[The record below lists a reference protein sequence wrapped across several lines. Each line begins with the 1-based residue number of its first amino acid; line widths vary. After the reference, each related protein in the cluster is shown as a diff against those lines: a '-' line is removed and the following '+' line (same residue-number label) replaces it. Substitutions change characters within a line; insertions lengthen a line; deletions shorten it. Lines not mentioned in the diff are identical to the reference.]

1 MRLIRTLFQTVAL
14 SLVIS
19 AGSLGA
25 ARQAADRIAIMV
37 GGHESRDGVMPE
49 DGLKTVRAVLSE
61 FVKRI
66 K

>member
-25 ARQAADRIAIMV
+25 ATQAADRIAIMA
-37 GGHESRDGVMPE
+37 GGHEWRDGLMPE
-49 DGLKTVRAVLSE
+49 DGLKTVPAVLSE
-61 FVKRI
+61 FVKHI

>member
-25 ARQAADRIAIMV
+25 ATHAADRIAIMA
-37 GGHESRDGVMPE
+37 GGQEARDGLMPE

-61 FVKRI
+61 FVKNV